1 MNWMKEMRWSLVL
14 FSLNLALALTLLACQ
29 QKDPSGRPIIFQEYF
44 EGTVSDEWRY
54 AGDYDELLLV
64 GNQLGGPGDGLA
76 QMCVGELDWDDYAVT
91 LWTDHSEGSVVVYFR
106 LQNWDETY
114 GFLIQENVANL
125 FTRYDNDATVH
136 MDSVKQIGE
145 DPVQVQIQ
153 VVGDEVNTYIDGD
166 LFHTFQDARLP
177 TGRVCLELAGDVLV
191 DNFVITEP

>member
-1 MNWMKEMRWSLVL
+1 MKRISKMRSSWLLLSL
-14 FSLNLALALTLLACQ
+14 SLGLAFTLLACQ
-29 QKDPSGRPIIFQEYF
+29 QKDESGRPIIFQEYF

-54 AGDYDELLLV
+54 AGDYDQLLLV

-76 QMCVGELDWDDYAVT
+76 QMCVGELDWDDYIVT
-91 LWTDHSEGSVVVYFR
+91 LWTDHSKGSLVVYFR

-125 FTRYDNDATVH
+125 FSRYDNDATV
-136 MDSVKQIGE
+136 DIESVKEISE

-153 VVGDEVNTYIDGD
+153 VVGDEVVTSINGD
-166 LFHTFQDARLP
+166 HFFTFQDARLP